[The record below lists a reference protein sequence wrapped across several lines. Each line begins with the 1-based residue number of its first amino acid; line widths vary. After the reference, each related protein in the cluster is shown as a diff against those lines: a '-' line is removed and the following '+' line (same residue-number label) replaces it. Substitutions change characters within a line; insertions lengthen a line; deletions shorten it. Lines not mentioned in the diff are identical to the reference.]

1 MQVKK
6 HLLEPTWNNGLVP
19 NGERSIQGSVL
30 SPCLF
35 NFSAE
40 YIMQNAGLDE
50 SQAEVKIVERNINSL
65 RYADEITLVAE
76 SEENLR
82 ALDEG
87 EKGE

>member
-19 NGERSIQGSVL
+19 NGERSIQGYVL

-50 SQAEVKIVERNINSL
+50 SQAEVKTAERNISL

-76 SEENLR
+76 SEENLK

-87 EKGE
+87 ERGE

>member
-6 HLLEPTWNNGLVP
+6 HLLEPTWNNGLAP

>member
-19 NGERSIQGSVL
+19 NGERSIQGYVL

-50 SQAEVKIVERNINSL
+50 SQAEVKTAERNINSL

-87 EKGE
+87 ERGE